1 MKNKFWILIV
11 LVAIF
16 GILGYNYIYQ
26 DHRNISTESAD
37 FTVNSKSFSEEFK
50 DDPQNSETKYLNKT
64 IILTGEIT
72 EINTSDITLNDVVF
86 CNLISTLEANTLELN
101 KTVSIKGRC
110 IGYDDLLEQ
119 VKLDQ
124 CTLTN

>member
-1 MKNKFWILIV
+1 MKNKFWIIIV

-26 DHRNISTESAD
+26 DHRNISNESAD

-50 DDPQNSETKYLNKT
+50 NDPQNSETKYLNKT
-64 IILTGEIT
+64 IIITGEIT

-86 CNLISTLEANTLELN
+86 CNLISTLEVLQIICHHQLIMLPT
-101 KTVSIKGRC
+101 
-110 IGYDDLLEQ
+110 
-119 VKLDQ
+119 
-124 CTLTN
+124 